1 MFVWSSQQSLPTQ
14 TQNLMEKN
22 AIHSHKY
29 SSIQILFIKTSSF
42 FKANWSHWRHI
53 WCFFKLTICL
63 PLSPLT
69 PQPLCAFCAPAE
81 ALKLMSS
88 HISKGGQWSLR
99 SISLT
104 WNFGGHGLSMS
115 FVPWAIVCHRPTHHT
130 AHLWLKVMFHERL
143 QQSELRLREDE
154 MHPAQPQWDDKW
166 HPTCYDHNSDSEP
179 GSIICKVIVSANM
192 HQASSDVMST
202 RNSTCC

>member
-1 MFVWSSQQSLPTQ
+1 MPSILTSTVQYRFFSSKQVHSSKQTGHIDDAGVFSSSQPLPRPWNWWVPISQ
-14 TQNLMEKN
+14 TV
-22 AIHSHKY
+22 AS
-29 SSIQILFIKTSSF
+29 
-42 FKANWSHWRHI
+42 
-53 WCFFKLTICL
+53 
-63 PLSPLT
+63 
-69 PQPLCAFCAPAE
+69 E
-81 ALKLMSS
+81 AWDLYRWPGMP
-88 HISKGGQWSLR
+88 
-99 SISLT
+99 
-104 WNFGGHGLSMS
+104 GHGLSMS

-179 GSIICKVIVSANM
+179 GSIICKVIVSANI

>member
-1 MFVWSSQQSLPTQ
+1 MQSILTSTVQYRLFSSKQV
-14 TQNLMEKN
+14 
-22 AIHSHKY
+22 H
-29 SSIQILFIKTSSF
+29 SSIS
-42 FKANWSHWRHI
+42 NWSHWRC
-53 WCFFKLTICL
+53 WCFFKLTFFVCL
-63 PLSPLT
+63 SLSWPHSH
-69 PQPLCAFCAPAE
+69 PQPLCAPGE

-88 HISKGGQWSLR
+88 HISNGGQWSLR

-104 WNFGGHGLSMS
+104 WNGRARSISCHGPSM
-115 FVPWAIVCHRPTHHT
+115 

-179 GSIICKVIVSANM
+179 GSIICKVIVSADM